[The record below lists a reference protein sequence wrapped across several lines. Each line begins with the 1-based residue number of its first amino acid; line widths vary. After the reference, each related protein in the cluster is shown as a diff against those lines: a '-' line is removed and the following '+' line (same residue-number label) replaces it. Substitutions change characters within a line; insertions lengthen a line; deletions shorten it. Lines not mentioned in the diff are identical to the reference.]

1 MVFVVERY
9 IPGLETVLLQDS
21 LQRLH
26 AVTEQLSREGSE
38 ILYLG
43 STIVARDEACF
54 CHFEAQSE
62 AVVIEAN
69 RRAGLRVDRI
79 VPAELRS
86 SRETHAAPSACRRSA
101 TAPQLSE
108 REHI

>member
-21 LQRLH
+21 LRRLH

-54 CHFEAQSE
+54 CHFEAESA

-79 VPAELRS
+79 VDAELSS
-86 SRETHAAPSACRRSA
+86 SRGANAAPSACRP
-101 TAPQLSE
+101 TADAP
-108 REHI
+108 RKNEHR